1 MSENENDTRVA
12 RLAARRRGERA
23 LWVATLKRLAPL
35 VGIVVL
41 AAIYGSNGTASAD
54 EAVTP
59 PHSPV
64 SASAPAERY
73 TVVVELPEHTG
84 DATAADLLVEVYAR
98 RLIDRGFVPARE
110 ACDCLTGPADDAAEV
125 RAEIEIDYPG
135 AWVKAFYAPAPVAGQ
150 QI

>member
-1 MSENENDTRVA
+1 MSVRAA
-12 RLAARRRGERA
+12 RLRTQTF
-23 LWVATLKRLAPL
+23 VRLGGLIAF
-35 VGIVVL
+35 VVL
-41 AAIYGSNGTASAD
+41 AAIYGGNGTASAE

-64 SASAPAERY
+64 AASAPVERHM
-73 TVVVELPEHTG
+73 VVVELPEYSG
-84 DATAADLLVEVYAR
+84 DATAADMLVEVYAR

-135 AWVKAFYAPAPVAGQ
+135 AWDKAFYAPVAGQ